1 MQTTRAKIAI
11 VMLACCALFA
21 AGVQALMTSTGA
33 WNNFDSL
40 ALAWYLVLVLAPLIG
55 VYCFVLICRTQ
66 AGSRRWA
73 WLGLL
78 LIPQL
83 YIWFLFVRELF
94 HYWT

>member
-1 MQTTRAKIAI
+1 
-11 VMLACCALFA
+11 
-21 AGVQALMTSTGA
+21 
-33 WNNFDSL
+33 
-40 ALAWYLVLVLAPLIG
+40 LVLVLAPLIG